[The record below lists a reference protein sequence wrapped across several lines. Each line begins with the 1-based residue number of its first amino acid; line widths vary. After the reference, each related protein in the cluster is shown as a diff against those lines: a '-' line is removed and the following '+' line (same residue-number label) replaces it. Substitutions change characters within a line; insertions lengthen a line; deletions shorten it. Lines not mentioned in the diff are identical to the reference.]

1 MIDLKEMRAKSSPDV
16 QKILDDLLEEQ
27 FKLKLQAATGQLSNT
42 SQFKN
47 VKKDIARLRTIL
59 NEKSND

>member
-1 MIDLKEMRAKSSPDV
+1 MIDLKEMRAKSNLDV

-47 VKKDIARLRTIL
+47 IKKDIARLRTIL